1 MHVSGTVSRDKNIFF
16 TVAGRASIKF
26 LSSPIRYSSYTINNF
41 FSMLVD
47 NRLTNPAH
55 NGTVLGAGMTRYVYA
70 WTTQIA
76 KSFRFKNYEILYET
90 PLLNTVLTVAPQLA
104 AVPLLF
110 FMRFRTL

>member
-41 FSMLVD
+41 FSILVD

-55 NGTVLGAGMTRYVYA
+55 NGTVLGAGMTRYAYA
-70 WTTQIA
+70 WTTRWL
-76 KSFRFKNYEILYET
+76 SSYGFKNYKNSNIKKKKKGIS
-90 PLLNTVLTVAPQLA
+90 
-104 AVPLLF
+104 
-110 FMRFRTL
+110 R